1 MRAEDLRQRVWPV
14 QLATL
19 VKEVPK
25 SDSNYIYELKFDGYR
40 ILAVHAGRDLRLF
53 SRRAQDWTG
62 DFEAVGAAVGK
73 IRAKEF
79 VIDGEVCAL
88 DERGV
93 PRFQLLQNRRGAA
106 ARLVYFVFDLLW
118 ADGADLRQLPIEDRR
133 ERLEQLIAQLPKDS
147 AVSRSSAV
155 PGEPKAILR
164 TACASGLEGI
174 VAKEKGSP
182 YVGGRQT
189 TWLKIKC
196 TLRQEFVLAGYIPYL
211 GTRVGEVGGLI
222 LALKG
227 KDGAFHYAGKVG
239 TGFTNDDRRRLGKLL
254 EAVHTQAPS
263 IADAPRFGGAARWA
277 RPKYVGEVEFT
288 EWTEG
293 GHARHPSFQ
302 GLRKD
307 KTPDECIRE
316 EPKPAERGG
325 RARTRQRD
333 S

>member
-19 VKEVPK
+19 VKDVPK
-25 SDSNYIYELKFDGYR
+25 SGSNYIYELKFDGYR
-40 ILAVHAGRDLRLF
+40 ILASRAGGELRLF

-62 DFEAVGAAVGK
+62 DFEAVAAAMEKV
-73 IRAKEF
+73 RVKEF
-79 VIDGEVCAL
+79 VTDGEVCAL
-88 DERGV
+88 DDHGI
-93 PRFQLLQNRRGAA
+93 PRFQLLQNRRGAS

-118 ADGADLRQLPIEDRR
+118 AQGKDLRRLPIEQRR
-133 ERLEQLIAQLPKDS
+133 QRLERLLGKLPSNGAIAL
-147 AVSRSSAV
+147 SSAV
-155 PGEPKAILR
+155 PGDPKAILR
-164 TACASGLEGI
+164 TACSSGFEGI

-182 YVGGRQT
+182 YVGSRQT

-196 TLRQEFVLAGYIPYL
+196 TLRQEFALAGYIPYL

-239 TGFTNDDRRRLGKLL
+239 TGFTNDQRRRLGKLL
-254 EAVHTQAPS
+254 EASHIPAAP
-263 IADAPRFGGAARWA
+263 IVDAPRFGGIERWS
-277 RPKYVGEVEFT
+277 RLKHVGEVAFT

-302 GLRKD
+302 GLRTD
-307 KTPDECIRE
+307 KTPEECIRE
-316 EPKPAERGG
+316 EPKP
-325 RARTRQRD
+325 

>member
-1 MRAEDLRQRVWPV
+1 MHAEDLRQRVWPV

-19 VKEVPK
+19 VKDVPK
-25 SDSNYIYELKFDGYR
+25 SAASYIYELKFDGYR
-40 ILAVHAGRDLRLF
+40 ILAVRAGRELRLF
-53 SRRAQDWTG
+53 SRRGQDWTA
-62 DFEAVGAAVGK
+62 DFEPIAAAVAKVGA
-73 IRAKEF
+73 REF
-79 VIDGEVCAL
+79 VVDGEVCAL

-93 PRFQLLQNRRGAA
+93 PRFQLLQKRAA
-106 ARLVYFVFDLLW
+106 AGTQLAYFVFDLLW
-118 ADGADLRQLPIEDRR
+118 IEGKDLRHLPIEERR
-133 ERLEQLIAQLPKDS
+133 ERLRELTAKLPKDS
-147 AVSRSSAV
+147 RVALSSAV
-155 PGEPKAILR
+155 PGEPRAILR

-189 TWLKIKC
+189 TWLKVKC

-239 TGFTNDDRRRLGKLL
+239 TGFTNEERRSLGKLL
-254 EAVHTQAPS
+254 EASHTQAPS
-263 IADAPRFGGAARWA
+263 IADAPRLGGKERWA
-277 RPKYVGEVEFT
+277 RLKYVGEVEFT
-288 EWTEG
+288 EWTGG

-307 KTPDECIRE
+307 KTPDECVRE
-316 EPKPAERGG
+316 EPSSSPGPR
-325 RARTRQRD
+325 RTP
-333 S
+333 SPK